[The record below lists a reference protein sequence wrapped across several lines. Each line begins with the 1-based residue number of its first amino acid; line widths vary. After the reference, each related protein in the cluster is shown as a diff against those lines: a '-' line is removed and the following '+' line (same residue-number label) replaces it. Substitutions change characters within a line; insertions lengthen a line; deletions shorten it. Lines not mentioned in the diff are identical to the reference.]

1 MNEGLPDIY
10 EQYLR
15 YLEHTREI
23 SRSQISGVK
32 RMLAFLHDYFENHHL
47 SFATLK
53 IEHLDAFMGEFKVAK
68 TTLRIYRYHVR
79 GFLTEIRDNLKI
91 VTCYLWLTFIKIVF
105 LALHIRTPFR

>member
-79 GFLTEIRDNLKI
+79 GFL
-91 VTCYLWLTFIKIVF
+91 
-105 LALHIRTPFR
+105 